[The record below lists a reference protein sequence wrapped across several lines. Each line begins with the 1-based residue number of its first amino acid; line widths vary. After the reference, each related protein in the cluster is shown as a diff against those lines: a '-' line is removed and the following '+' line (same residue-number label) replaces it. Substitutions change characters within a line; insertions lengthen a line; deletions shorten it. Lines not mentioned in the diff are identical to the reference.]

1 MRGCRRCRRC
11 CRTCCQCSSGE
22 TFPSKY
28 PVSWTTWS
36 SWKMFP
42 LGSTSIVKTKP
53 NRSRGQRKKTNEIL
67 ETIIT
72 QNSSDLSESESLSTS
87 NVNSREMSS
96 SLLTSLSKRT
106 CLEKTKNFGL
116 FFLAQSPDRCKSRK
130 KHSPSFQIFVTL
142 SPKTTF
148 RTPTSTSKMPVFC
161 GDCRPQRRSFFG

>member
-1 MRGCRRCRRC
+1 MPTESSLLSYLLPVLFRRDLPVEVSGVVDDLELVEDVSTRQDIH
-11 CRTCCQCSSGE
+11 CQNKTQPITG
-22 TFPSKY
+22 
-28 PVSWTTWS
+28 TT
-36 SWKMFP
+36 K
-42 LGSTSIVKTKP
+42 KP
-53 NRSRGQRKKTNEIL
+53 NEIL

-142 SPKTTF
+142 SPKSTF
-148 RTPTSTSKMPVFC
+148 RTSTSTSKMPVFC